1 MKYKLN
7 KNLSFSSLGIII
19 LLFCLSSCEREV
31 SDDAVL
37 ASYPRNGDIFT
48 DAPNGLTDAFFESFD
63 PATGANI
70 NGFGTD
76 NDVAY
81 LGTTSI
87 RIDVPAPND
96 PNGGYIGGIF
106 RDRADGRNLTGY
118 DALTF
123 WAKGSTTASFEAGF
137 GIDFI
142 ENKYTATTVV
152 QLSTTWKK
160 YVIPIPDPSKLTQ
173 ERGMFIFSADANST
187 NGLGYTIWIDELRF
201 EKVGTTALVNPFIFN
216 GNDQT
221 ADGFVGGSQFIN
233 QIGAT
238 YNLSDGQNISINAAP
253 SYFTF
258 NSSNTNVTGPF
269 QINTAGQVFTNVIGS
284 SGTSVV
290 TAMLGNNIAQ
300 GSLTVNALG
309 NFPNAPVPNRPSSN
323 VISIFSDAYVN
334 VPVNYYNGYWQPW
347 QTTISADFSVNG
359 DHILNYTNY
368 NFVGIEFSSPTVNA
382 TNMTHFHADFYFP
395 GPIAPGRQLRV
406 LVVDFGANGVF
417 GGGDDTRHS
426 TTFVAP
432 ILVTQNW
439 VSIDIPFSAMPNLA
453 SRANLGQIIFEGGDN
468 SILWVDNI
476 YFYN

>member
-1 MKYKLN
+1 
-7 KNLSFSSLGIII
+7 
-19 LLFCLSSCEREV
+19 
-31 SDDAVL
+31 
-37 ASYPRNGDIFT
+37 
-48 DAPNGLTDAFFESFD
+48 
-63 PATGANI
+63 
-70 NGFGTD
+70 
-76 NDVAY
+76 
-81 LGTTSI
+81 
-87 RIDVPAPND
+87 
-96 PNGGYIGGIF
+96 
-106 RDRADGRNLTGY
+106 
-118 DALTF
+118 
-123 WAKGSTTASFEAGF
+123 
-137 GIDFI
+137 
-142 ENKYTATTVV
+142 
-152 QLSTTWKK
+152 
-160 YVIPIPDPSKLTQ
+160 
-173 ERGMFIFSADANST
+173 
-187 NGLGYTIWIDELRF
+187 LRF

-258 NSSNTNVTGPF
+258 NSSNANVTGPF